1 MVTAS
6 TKGTLLRLF
15 NTQTGA
21 TMAEVRRGADQ
32 AVITDVCIDPQ
43 NQLVSCS
50 SDKGTIH
57 IFKITGEGDDLS
69 NKKAKLSMLGGISSY
84 FGSEWSFSQFRV
96 KDANCKCAIIDR
108 KIFAISTQG
117 NYYMGDIGHSAGE
130 ITVA

>member
-1 MVTAS
+1 M
-6 TKGTLLRLF
+6 LRLF

-57 IFKITGEGDDLS
+57 IFKIQGEGDDLS

-117 NYYMGDIGHSAGE
+117 NYYMGDIGHTAGE
-130 ITVA
+130 I